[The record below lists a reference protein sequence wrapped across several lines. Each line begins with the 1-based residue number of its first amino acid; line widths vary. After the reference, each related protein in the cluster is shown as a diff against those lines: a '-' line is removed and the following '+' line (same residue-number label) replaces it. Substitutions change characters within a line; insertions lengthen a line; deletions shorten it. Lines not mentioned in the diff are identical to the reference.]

1 MKDLKIYANQETLDQ
16 KAVNQIYELLKQEA
30 FKDAK
35 VRIMPDCHPGAGCVI
50 GFTADLGDKVIPNVV
65 GVDIGCGVL
74 VILLG
79 KINIDYKKLDE
90 VIKKLIPCGF
100 EVNTS
105 FKMTLEEYDSTRIIN
120 QIKVLPQLR
129 DKNRL
134 VHSMA
139 SLGGGNH
146 FIEIDADKDGGKYL
160 IIHTG
165 SRNLGKQVA
174 DIYQDLAIKK
184 RSLVKVEDRQAVVDK
199 LKAEGRQRDIPLALK
214 ELKPTVKIPKELSY
228 LEGQDR
234 DDYLHDMKLCQ
245 EFAKFNRNYIAIRI
259 CCEMGWPLSDN
270 FESVHNYIDDNN
282 IVRKGAISA
291 HEGKRLIIPINM
303 QDGCIIGIGK
313 GNPDWNYSAPHGAG
327 RLLSRRQAKDKL
339 TVEQF
344 QKDMEGIYTTTANQS
359 TIDESP
365 RAYKPL
371 EDILNYIGDTIVV
384 DKIIK
389 PIYNF
394 KAGEE

>member
-1 MKDLKIYANQETLDQ
+1 MQDLKIYANELTLDQ
-16 KAVNQIYELLKQEA
+16 KAVNQVYELLKQEA
-30 FKDAK
+30 FANAK

-74 VILLG
+74 VANLG
-79 KINIDYKKLDE
+79 KIEIDYVELDKI
-90 VIKKLIPCGF
+90 IKENIPCGY
-100 EVNTS
+100 EVNTKLS
-105 FKMTLEEYDSTRIIN
+105 CLEERTSQTIIN
-120 QIKVLPQLR
+120 EIKILSHLR

-134 VHSMA
+134 IHSIA

-146 FIEIDADKDGGKYL
+146 FIEIDQDDEGCKYL

-184 RSLVKVEDRQAVVDK
+184 MNLVKVEDRQEVINK
-199 LKAEGRQRDIPLALK
+199 LKAEGKQKDIPDALRA
-214 ELKPTVKIPKELSY
+214 LTPTVKIPKDLSY

-234 DDYLHDMKLCQ
+234 EDYLHDMKLCQ
-245 EFAKFNRNYIAIRI
+245 KFAMMNRHYIALRI
-259 CCEMGWPLSDN
+259 CNIMGWSSVV
-270 FESVHNYIDDNN
+270 FESVHNYIDDKN

-291 HEGKRLIIPINM
+291 HKDELVIIPINM
-303 QDGCIIGIGK
+303 KDGCIIGYGK

-327 RLLSRRQAKDKL
+327 RLLSRRQAKDNL
-339 TVEQF
+339 SVEEF
-344 QKDMEGIYTTTANQS
+344 QKDMSDIYTTTANQS
-359 TIDESP
+359 TLDESP

-371 EDILNYIGDTIVV
+371 EDILNYIGDTVV
-384 DKIIK
+384 VEKIIK
-389 PIYNF
+389 PVYSF